1 MFVKPSL
8 ISVGRRRG
16 LADDEQAEREH
27 RRFANHNCSFD

>member
-1 MFVKPSL
+1 MFVKPSP

-16 LADDEQAEREH
+16 LADDEEAERED